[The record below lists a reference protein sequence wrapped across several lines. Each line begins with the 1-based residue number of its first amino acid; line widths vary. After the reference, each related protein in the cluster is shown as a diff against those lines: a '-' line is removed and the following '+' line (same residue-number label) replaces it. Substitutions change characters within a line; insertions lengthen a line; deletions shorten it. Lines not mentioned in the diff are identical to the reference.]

1 MKSEAHQYENKIK
14 DDHKSKSRVLVSVTY
29 VDDEEIVF
37 KVQGK

>member
-14 DDHKSKSRVLVSVTY
+14 DDHKSKSRVSVYVNY
-29 VDDEEIVF
+29 VDVDEILF